1 MTRLHLR
8 SSLEMFVSRKPD
20 GERPSSRKTINKS
33 VKESM
38 HEQLKALS
46 LPPELDEVSGILEI
60 DMSAIVQVMSSHAQ
74 QQFLLSRGQADKFR
88 RHLWNRLADVLNDAG
103 GKFVAENN

>member
-1 MTRLHLR
+1 
-8 SSLEMFVSRKPD
+8 
-20 GERPSSRKTINKS
+20 
-33 VKESM
+33 M
-38 HEQLKALS
+38 HEQLKTLS

-60 DMSAIVQVMSSHAQ
+60 DMTAIVQVMSAHAQ

-88 RHLWNRLADVLNDAG
+88 RQLWNRLADVLNDAG

>member
-1 MTRLHLR
+1 MTDMDLR
-8 SSLEMFVSRKPD
+8 SSLGMCNLRLPD
-20 GERPSSRKTINKS
+20 GDCLSSRKTSTKS
-33 VKESM
+33 IKESM

-88 RHLWNRLADVLNDAG
+88 RQLWNRLADVLNDAG

>member
-1 MTRLHLR
+1 MTDNHCR
-8 SSLEMFVSRKPD
+8 SSLGLREPVEPEW
-20 GERPSSRKTINKS
+20 ERQSSRKTSTKS
-33 VKESM
+33 HKESM

-46 LPPELDEVSGILEI
+46 LPPELDDVTGILEI
-60 DMSAIVQVMSSHAQ
+60 DMTAIVQVMSSHAQ

-88 RHLWNRLADVLNDAG
+88 RQLWNRLADVLNDAG